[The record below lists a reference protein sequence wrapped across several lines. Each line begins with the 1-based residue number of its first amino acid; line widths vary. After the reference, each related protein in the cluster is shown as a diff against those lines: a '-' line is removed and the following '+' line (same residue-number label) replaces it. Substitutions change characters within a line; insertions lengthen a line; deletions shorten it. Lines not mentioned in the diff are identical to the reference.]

1 MYYNSAMENLT
12 LENPKLQVPKFPKTV
27 LAFLTTEV
35 HFCPTVK
42 NTEIDQS
49 ISLVKNDNE

>member
-12 LENPKLQVPKFPKTV
+12 LENPKLQVPNFPKTV

-42 NTEIDQS
+42 NTDRPIYL
-49 ISLVKNDNE
+49 IG